1 MSYKLISS
9 STFSKRHS
17 LQVSWSREQGSIPNF
32 HIEDLTYKM
41 ESGSVMVEMISI
53 ACPDAVQS
61 EAFVSTVALFLI
73 FASTPE
79 EKVYLRLPSVWRNYW
94 EELSILKRKYDDEK
108 DRDVL
113 RELRSMVDGVR
124 ESTHHIAS
132 KGTNFEV
139 NNVRKRPTSEVAAL
153 ESSSQLPL
161 ASPDEMKAIWR
172 AKASTSSYQHMLP
185 GRMSLPIFK
194 FKDDLLL
201 AIQDHQVVI
210 ICGETG
216 CGKSTQGKHE
226 E

>member
-1 MSYKLISS
+1 
-9 STFSKRHS
+9 
-17 LQVSWSREQGSIPNF
+17 
-32 HIEDLTYKM
+32 
-41 ESGSVMVEMISI
+41 MVEMISI
-53 ACPDAVQS
+53 ACPNAVQS

-79 EKVYLRLPSVWRNYW
+79 DKVYLRLPSVWRNYW
-94 EELSILKRKYDDEK
+94 EELSILKKKYDDER

-113 RELRSMVDGVR
+113 RELHSMVDGVK
-124 ESTHHIAS
+124 ESIHHIAN
-132 KGTNFEV
+132 KGTNLEV

-153 ESSSQLPL
+153 ENSSRLPV
-161 ASPDEMKAIWR
+161 ASPDEMTAIWR
-172 AKASTSSYQHMLP
+172 AKASTPSYQHMLP